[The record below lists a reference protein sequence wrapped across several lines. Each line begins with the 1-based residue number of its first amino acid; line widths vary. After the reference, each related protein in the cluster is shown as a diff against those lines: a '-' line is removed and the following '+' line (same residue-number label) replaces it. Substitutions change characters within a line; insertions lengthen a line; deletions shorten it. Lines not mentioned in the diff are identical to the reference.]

1 MAPSSVMQSV
11 QRAPVEFFV
20 AADNSAPKER
30 KSAIPTFPPPL
41 SLSPFPPFSVHL
53 SFFVFFSLFFFFFF
67 ENFRDRRRPAIE
79 LGRKR
84 RRAGGGGR
92 GGDGM
97 GMGEDEESESIG
109 EQTPAVC

>member
-1 MAPSSVMQSV
+1 MQSV